1 VAHQYGVL
9 DPARVHAIASAEL
22 GDLLDF
28 CDRVGRVAVTG

>member
-9 DPARVHAIASAEL
+9 DPARVYVIASKEL

-28 CDRVGRVAVTG
+28 CALVSRAAGD